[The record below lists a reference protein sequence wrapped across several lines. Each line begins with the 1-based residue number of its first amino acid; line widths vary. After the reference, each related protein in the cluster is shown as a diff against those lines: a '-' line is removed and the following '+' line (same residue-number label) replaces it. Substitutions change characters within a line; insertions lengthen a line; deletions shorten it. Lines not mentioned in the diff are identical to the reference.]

1 MHHVAKPF
9 AAHRPLASP
18 AVTAIQQISDSD
30 NSKRLPRMQRPSRSR
45 ELTPI
50 FGNLSEDLPLLD
62 SGMQPTPLTTVSDI
76 RTVGTRFASRV
87 GRKSTRSEIK
97 YCTTHVNRRR
107 TAYALSTQGRH
118 PGSKVPLHR
127 RNGSASERLDG

>member
-18 AVTAIQQISDSD
+18 AVTTIQQINDSD

-50 FGNLSEDLPLLD
+50 FGNLSRDLPLLD

-76 RTVGTRFASRV
+76 RIVGTRLASRV
-87 GRKSTRSEIK
+87 GRKSETVGGRVLHYSCEPPPHGIRS
-97 YCTTHVNRRR
+97 
-107 TAYALSTQGRH
+107 
-118 PGSKVPLHR
+118 
-127 RNGSASERLDG
+127 